1 MKWKGHVRNLLNRGF
16 STAASFG
23 LPLREN
29 DSRLIS
35 LRNRHAGESCVVV
48 AMGPSLRTG
57 DLDLFKNHKTFAC
70 NKIFL
75 SYPETSWRP
84 DYYLIVDH
92 LVALQNREEILGGD
106 FSQTQRLFPPF
117 IHRALGSPQD
127 AIRYPYRGNFS
138 KEKIPVFPEDIVRG
152 IFSHGCTVVFDMIQF
167 AHLMGF
173 ETVYIVGLDFS
184 FNYSQQDKTEEMSRS
199 GKVLVS
205 QGETNHFHKDYR
217 KPGEQWTLP
226 DMEGQRAAFRY
237 AKAAFEANG
246 RKLLN
251 ASRKSELDV
260 LEKVDFEK
268 IFAR

>member
-1 MKWKGHVRNLLNRGF
+1 MKLKRHARNLLNQGF
-16 STAASFG
+16 STAAGLG

-29 DSRLIS
+29 DKRLLALS
-35 LRNRHAGESCVVV
+35 GCHAGESCVVI
-48 AMGPSLRTG
+48 AMGPSLKNEDLSRLTG
-57 DLDLFKNHKTFAC
+57 HKTFAC

-75 SYPETSWRP
+75 SYPHTPWRP
-84 DYYLIVDH
+84 DYYFIVDH
-92 LVALQNREEILGGD
+92 LVAQQNRDEILGGD
-106 FSQTQRLFPPF
+106 FSATQRFFPPF
-117 IHRALGSPQD
+117 IHRTLGSPPD
-127 AIRYPYRGNFS
+127 AIRYPYRSNFAGVRN
-138 KEKIPVFPEDIVRG
+138 PGFPQDIVRG
-152 IFSHGCTVVFDMIQF
+152 IYSHGCTVIFDMLQF
-167 AHLMGF
+167 AYFMGF
-173 ETVYIVGLDFS
+173 ETVYIIGLDFS

-217 KPGEQWTLP
+217 KPGEKWTLP
-226 DMEGQRAAFRY
+226 DMEGQKSAFRY